1 VPDRPGALGPV
12 QLIVIAVE
20 GGSFDRTVLD
30 ELRRLRERDAIRL
43 LDLLFVAKD
52 GRGDVVELEQSD
64 FSADEGDAYGALIGA
79 LVGFVDTTQ
88 NGSLPHRDGVWFL
101 ADEIPAGTTAA
112 IALLEHHWAVP
123 LRDAIESAGD
133 HDVVDRWIHRDDL
146 AAIGVDRG

>member
-1 VPDRPGALGPV
+1 V

-101 ADEIPAGTTAA
+101 ADEIPAGTTA
-112 IALLEHHWAVP
+112 
-123 LRDAIESAGD
+123 GD